1 MDSVGEPL
9 IFFARNLLA
18 AGKYTDEHGLSIA
31 ANKYNWEKELFGRWS
46 IRFFFFF
53 IVDVKNR
60 CSFLLG
66 LSVFKEK
73 FMSGVITS
81 KIVCYVIIVLVF
93 FSCRPTIDEAVDESE
108 NIYHFKKGSLD
119 IRTVVDK
126 PTYIKLNQSEGYFIT
141 EVDKLHITDKFIYVL
156 DLAGSHHVY
165 VFTLDG
171 DFVTRIGT
179 IGDGPEEYRRL
190 ADFFVNEQEQVV
202 LLDRQRKRLFTY
214 TFQGEL
220 LSIKSINFRAD
231 SFIEIDGGYLFGLVV
246 ESENELT
253 DGFHVV
259 KTDNDLNIVEKYQQ
273 YPKGFMD
280 VKFHTGLFTKSQ
292 DFIYYH
298 KPVTDHVL
306 KFDSKGNLVSLIPL
320 SLSNPKDFDDYK
332 KDYAALAEKRSS
344 KDFNYLNSPPHVLGD
359 IVLAQGYS
367 GNTKV
372 MFLYDQ
378 KNKSSGQLSIN
389 PLTFN
394 HLNVNFPLFTKDDAF
409 VASVLDKEMFLAD
422 KGKSEVPKDVVN
434 HLSDGGVTVLIYP
447 LLKK

>member
-1 MDSVGEPL
+1 M
-9 IFFARNLLA
+9 IFQ
-18 AGKYTDEHGLSIA
+18 KKIMK
-31 ANKYNWEKELFGRWS
+31 NKY
-46 IRFFFFF
+46 
-53 IVDVKNR
+53 
-60 CSFLLG
+60 LL
-66 LSVFKEK
+66 LL
-73 FMSGVITS
+73 
-81 KIVCYVIIVLVF
+81 IIL
-93 FSCRPTIDEAVDESE
+93 FSCNPASDKQTYEKDNAFI
-108 NIYHFKKGSLD
+108 FKKGELD
-119 IRTVVDK
+119 IRSIVEK
-126 PTYIKLNQSEGYFIT
+126 PAYVNLDQYSNYFFS
-141 EVDKLHITDKFIYVL
+141 EVDKLLITDKFIYVL
-156 DLAGSHHVY
+156 DLTGSHHVY

-171 DFVTRIGT
+171 DFVARIGT

-190 ADFFVNEQEQVV
+190 AEFFVNEQEQVV
-202 LLDRQRKRLFTY
+202 LLDRQRKRLFIY
-214 TFQGEL
+214 TALGEL
-220 LSIKSINFRAD
+220 LSIKSINFRPD
-231 SFIEIDGGYLFGLVV
+231 SFIEIDGGYLFGLVI

-259 KTDNDLNIVEKYQQ
+259 KTDDDLNIVDKYQQ

-298 KPVTDHVL
+298 KPVTDQVL
-306 KFDSKGNLVSLIPL
+306 KFDNKGNLVSLIPL
-320 SLSNPKDFDDYK
+320 SLRNPKDFDDYK
-332 KDYAALAEKRSS
+332 NDYAALAEKRSS

-378 KNKSSGQLSIN
+378 KNKTTGQLSIN

-409 VASVLDKEMFLAD
+409 VASVLDKEMYLVD
-422 KGKSEVPKDVVN
+422 WGRSNVPKDVVN

-447 LLKK
+447 LLKKGLN